1 MNLSFKTLGTKNT
14 WLIAFIIVLLLSFV
28 LMIATFTLVAKYNK
42 HDEEYLGHVTKLRLL
57 SQQITQQ
64 ASQAATGEAT
74 SFKKIAGFQTEYK
87 QLLGLLEAGNPDTGM
102 PGTPPLTT
110 AALAELTHSWMT
122 AQPNMESSIDNLLK
136 TQQAVTLLYGQLTEL
151 REVTTDLVDKTET
164 MIEAMKKGGVTQ
176 TQLVNETE
184 NLLKSLKKD
193 ESTQTQLVN
202 KTENLL
208 NTIKEGGV
216 PQAQIITQTEN
227 LLNAIKKDRTS
238 PAQLVT
244 QTENLLNALKGRAT
258 QTQIELATRQL
269 KSLERIALHIRM
281 SFLISDSEE
290 ALSVEGQLDD
300 ALTQFGDALFSL
312 KGDSD
317 DDEALV
323 NIPPVKSPIAQQA
336 IQELSDLFNERIEKI
351 DYFLDNSEALFKAK
365 DALEN
370 IMILNPII
378 LDNIEKLQKA
388 YVDASKQRLISPL
401 LGNILAVIV
410 LILLVILGYLII
422 SINQARAKET
432 KLRLEETEKEQ
443 KGNQE
448 AILRLLSEISELAD
462 GDLTVNA
469 TVGID
474 FTGAIADAINFS
486 VEALRDLVIS
496 INQTAAQVT
505 KSAHGTRKTA
515 GLLTQASERQ
525 AQQIAK
531 AGQAIIGMANS
542 VKKVSAN
549 AVESAEVAKKSVDIA
564 SKGAKAVRDTI
575 AGMDTIREQIQ
586 ETSKRIKRLG
596 ESSQEI
602 GEIVGLID
610 DIADQTNILALNA
623 AIQAAMAG
631 EAGRG
636 FAVVADEIQ
645 RLAERSGKA
654 TKQIDA
660 LVKTIQGDTSEAVN
674 SMEESTKQVVD
685 GAKIAE
691 RAGEALTEIEKVSV
705 QLAGQIE
712 NISQTSRTQAAVASN
727 ISGTMTIIQE
737 ITTQTSNGTNETAAS
752 IERLAGLANEL
763 KKSVAGFKLPD
774 DVQLAIDSE

>member
-42 HDEEYLGHVTKLRLL
+42 HDEEYLGYVTKLRLL

-64 ASQAATGEAT
+64 SSLAATGDAT
-74 SFKKIAGFQTEYK
+74 SFKKIAGLLTEYN
-87 QLLGLLEAGNPDTGM
+87 QLLGVLEAGNPDTGM
-102 PGTPPLTT
+102 PGTPALTK
-110 AALAELTHSWMT
+110 AALTDFTHSWSQ
-122 AQPNMESSIDNLLK
+122 AQPNMESSIDSLLK

-151 REVTTDLVDKTET
+151 RELTTDLVDQTEK

-176 TQLVNETE
+176 TKLVNETEKLLKALKKDENTQTPLVNETE
-184 NLLKSLKKD
+184 NLLKA
-193 ESTQTQLVN
+193 
-202 KTENLL
+202 
-208 NTIKEGGV
+208 IKQGGV
-216 PQAQIITQTEN
+216 SQTQIITQTEN
-227 LLNAIKKDRTS
+227 LLKAIKKDGTS
-238 PAQLVT
+238 QT
-244 QTENLLNALKGRAT
+244 QIVIQTKNLLRALKGRAT

-269 KSLERIALHIRM
+269 KWLERISFHIRM

-290 ALSVEGQLDD
+290 ALGIEGQLDD
-300 ALTQFGDALFSL
+300 AITQFGDALFSL

-317 DDEALV
+317 DEEALV
-323 NIPPVKSPIAQQA
+323 KIPPVESPIAQQA
-336 IQELSDLFNERIEKI
+336 IEELSELFNERIEKI

-370 IMILNPII
+370 IMILNPKI
-378 LDNIEKLQKA
+378 LVDIEKLQKA

-401 LGNILAVIV
+401 LGNILAMIV
-410 LILLVILGYLII
+410 LILLIILGYLII

-443 KGNQE
+443 KRNQE

-462 GDLTVNA
+462 GDLTVMA
-469 TVGID
+469 TVTED

-505 KSAHGTRKTA
+505 NSAHGTRKTA

-549 AVESAEVAKKSVDIA
+549 AVESADVAKKSVDIA

-645 RLAERSGKA
+645 RLAERSGNA

-660 LVKTIQGDTSEAVN
+660 LVKTIQGDTGEAVN

-737 ITTQTSNGTNETAAS
+737 ITTQTSNGTNETASS
-752 IERLAGLANEL
+752 IDRLAGLANEL
-763 KKSVAGFKLPD
+763 KKSVAGFKLPE
-774 DVQLAIDSE
+774 DVQQTRDSE